1 MVYMHNE
8 EPNQHLWS
16 DFRDLFKQEY
26 AVQTNERLILE
37 GLANLAMKHHET
49 TNEVISR
56 IMDTIWVIKEA
67 FEDFGGKITEPL
79 NDINIGIS
87 DNTFRQFLKRHNAMM
102 STSSR

>member
-1 MVYMHNE
+1 MVYMDNE

-26 AVQTNERLILE
+26 AVQTNERLI
-37 GLANLAMKHHET
+37 LAMKHHET

-87 DNTFRQFLKRHNAMM
+87 DNSFWQFLKRHNAMM